1 MRKKWGRIN
10 KVNSD
15 KTLLK
20 IKIIIFITMKELEKI
35 ELVDINGGSPA
46 TANYIGGL
54 SPAIPESGGDFIMGF
69 FKGLFKSV
77 FGQ

>member
-1 MRKKWGRIN
+1 MKKKWRRIN
-10 KVNSD
+10 KVNFD
-15 KTLLK
+15 KTILTIENFILL
-20 IKIIIFITMKELEKI
+20 IMKELEKI

-69 FKGLFKSV
+69 FKGLFKSI
-77 FGQ
+77 FQ